1 MSFTPEAQRK
11 LAGGGAQRN
20 HRKRVEVYSQPRR
33 SCQMAHRSWF
43 FEIFVVF
50 NAHGFIAL
58 GQDITF
64 FCGGRSAFNQIDQ
77 RRSRLCPA
85 IG

>member
-1 MSFTPEAQRK
+1 
-11 LAGGGAQRN
+11 
-20 HRKRVEVYSQPRR
+20 
-33 SCQMAHRSWF
+33 MAHRSWF